1 MGGPRA
7 HLYSG
12 PALAELR
19 GWFGLYEPDRPERLD
34 QPPFKRPEP
43 EELLYDEIEAIW
55 ARIAEQDD
63 WSVFEEKIHSIR
75 TMGAAWDLAQT
86 P

>member
-7 HLYSG
+7 HLYG
-12 PALAELR
+12 GAAAAELR
-19 GWFGLYEPDRPERLD
+19 GWLALYEPDRPERVD
-34 QPPFKRPEP
+34 DPVFKRPEP

-55 ARIAEQDD
+55 ARIAEADD
-63 WSVFEEKIHSIR
+63 WSGLEQKILRIR
-75 TMGAAWDLAQT
+75 AAGGAYGLAQ